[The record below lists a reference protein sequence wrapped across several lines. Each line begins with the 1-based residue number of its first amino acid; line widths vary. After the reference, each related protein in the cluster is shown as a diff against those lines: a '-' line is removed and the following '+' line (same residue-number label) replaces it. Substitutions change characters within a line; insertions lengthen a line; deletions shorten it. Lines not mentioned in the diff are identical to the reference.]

1 MLVTDP
7 RARASLAEIM
17 HHPWLNKGF
26 NGPPENHLPVREPL
40 TLPLDPQVVTGMTG
54 FEFGTGE
61 AITEKLTKIIESEEY
76 QMAVR
81 NTVREI
87 PVQSP
92 GVDKK
97 KTFGFDFYKRR
108 SSTSSKDTLTNP
120 SAEVLSHPYV
130 PDPVNAYHPLVSI
143 YYLVKEKLERDQLVT
158 NGAQPPQPTPDIEKV
173 TRIPVP
179 KRPDAVYQSEISYE
193 LQGDAASASGA
204 RSRPR
209 ARTHGDEE
217 VSEAMKKATLKVP
230 GSVPQTPVAPAPA
243 PILEEPVK
251 KESAATSLF
260 RRFSTR
266 KGKNP
271 TPILSLQAPGQSS
284 PVEISSPR
292 KSLSLR
298 RRDPATQPTNH
309 SAGSQIQHKDLL
321 SPPKTADDSTV
332 KKPSKLGRSTSVTE
346 TDWRRRY
353 NRGDSS
359 TDAPGTSGSD
369 HSAISKLESG
379 RPDKLPINP
388 QRLSLRTKSV
398 GHARRESY
406 QSRRSRREESTLP
419 DNVPEE
425 ETNDAA
431 TSAGS
436 TDAKV
441 SATPSADFVKPVYLK
456 GLFSVATTST
466 KPPLAIRADIIRVLD
481 QLGVLYKEK
490 KGGFSCTHRPSID
503 LKSVVDT
510 PAAPDA
516 TSIVTTPPHRRRLS
530 FGGSGNHNSNSA
542 TQSSPSKQSRRGK
555 ADASYSNSDA
565 SSDSIQESTL
575 GGSLILQF
583 DIYIVKVPL
592 LSFHGI
598 QFKSVNKT
606 NTWQYKSLA
615 SKILSELRL

>member
-1 MLVTDP
+1 
-7 RARASLAEIM
+7 M

-40 TLPLDPQVVTGMTG
+40 SLPLDPQVVSGMTG

-61 AITEKLTKIIESEEY
+61 IITEKLTKIIESEEY

-81 NTVREI
+81 NSVREA

-120 SAEVLSHPYV
+120 SAEILSHPYS

-143 YYLVKEKLERDQLVT
+143 YYLVKEKLERDNQLVT
-158 NGAQPPQPTPDIEKV
+158 NGALQMADIEKSKS
-173 TRIPVP
+173 PFL

-193 LQGDAASASGA
+193 LQGDAASATGA

-230 GSVPQTPVAPAPA
+230 GSVPQTPVAPAAA
-243 PILEEPVK
+243 PVLEEPVK
-251 KESAATSLF
+251 KESAAASLF

-266 KGKNP
+266 KGKHP

-284 PVEISSPR
+284 PVEISGPR

-298 RRDPATQPTNH
+298 RRDPTSQPTNH
-309 SAGSQIQHKDLL
+309 SAGSQLQHKDLL
-321 SPPKTADDSTV
+321 TPPKTADDLSV

-346 TDWRRRY
+346 TDWRRKY
-353 NRGDSS
+353 NRGESS
-359 TDAPGTSGSD
+359 ADAPGTSGSD

-379 RPDKLPINP
+379 HPDKLPINP

-481 QLGVLYKEK
+481 QLGVSYKEI
-490 KGGFSCTHRPSID
+490 KGGFSCVHRPSID

-510 PAAPDA
+510 PVIPEA
-516 TSIVTTPPHRRRLS
+516 TSVVTTPPHRRRLS

-542 TQSSPSKQSRRGK
+542 TQSSPSKQSRRGRVP
-555 ADASYSNSDA
+555 DTSYSNSDA
-565 SSDSIQESTL
+565 SSDSIQESSL

-583 DIYIVKVPL
+583 EIYIVKVPL